1 MGARHIHGLLESTA
15 PSTLAAT
22 GAFELAAGEVGSL
35 AFRTTQHG
43 SKENVRI

>member
-1 MGARHIHGLLESTA
+1 MGVRPIHGLLEPIA
-15 PSTLAAT
+15 PSTLVAT
-22 GAFELAAGEVGSL
+22 GAFALTVGEGGSL